1 MLEYSV
7 FLRPWEAWLVFIALL
22 IELSA
27 IVETLP
33 IGTRFVLIQVGLL
46 PALAMMLSQFQHSK
60 KQAWFFLLV
69 NFRKLLEASEA
80 RGHATIPALVPGSR
94 RHRRRTTSRHVCDPG
109 AGIRLALSRPRAHS
123 FGCHDAWHTGIAPTH
138 TLTCFCAS

>member
-7 FLRPWEAWLVFIALL
+7 FFETMRGLTGFHSFIDW
-22 IELSA
+22 A
-27 IVETLP
+27 IRYCWNPSYRNWFE
-33 IGTRFVLIQVGLL
+33 LIQVGLL

-80 RGHATIPALVPGSR
+80 GGHAAIPALVPGSR

-123 FGCHDAWHTGIAPTH
+123 FGCHDAWYTGIAPTH